1 MLHTNRGTGST
12 TAWGLDVFPPLR
24 EQWIPNHNSYY
35 RRVSSS
41 GSAEQNSWYIKKI
54 NKVHVLEWLSKS
66 CDPKRIQ
73 MLWHDLKQAVQD
85 VPEILMNSN
94 LFCRENH
101 LKLFQGSVQTSTGD
115 ILCCGWCWWSA
126 ASHLI
131 EEMTLSS
138 QRWVITACSVKTW
151 KVYCCV
157 PILDGVCL

>member
-12 TAWGLDVFPPLR
+12 TAWGLDVLPPLR

-41 GSAEQNSWYIKKI
+41 GSAEQNSWYIKKKI

-73 MLWHDLKQAVQD
+73 MLFKTSQKYWWTPTCFVG
-85 VPEILMNSN
+85 
-94 LFCRENH
+94 RNH
-101 LKLFQGSVQTSTGD
+101 LKLFQDSMQTSTGD
-115 ILCCGWCWWSA
+115 ILCCGWCWWRKCCESFNWRDD
-126 ASHLI
+126 LI
-131 EEMTLSS
+131 QPALGNYG
-138 QRWVITACSVKTW
+138 VCSVKTW